1 MKNNRRRSTISISGV
16 LAFFVLI
23 ALVMQIAILVFD
35 YIEDRTSNKG
45 LIAVLVLI
53 LIFMLSA
60 LCTVIDYIRRK
71 IMVDRP
77 VKKILEATE
86 KITAGD
92 FFVRIELEHKYSQYN
107 GYDAIME
114 DLNKMAEALEKSAV
128 LKTDF
133 ISNVSH
139 ELKTPLAIIQNYVSL
154 LQDESLDRDTR
165 QKYVST
171 VMQASRRLTDLI
183 SNILKLN
190 KLENQDV
197 IMEHEK
203 INLTKMLS
211 EAVLN
216 YEKVIEEK
224 DLTVECDFDDTVIYS
239 SPSYLEIVWNNLISN
254 AIKFTEPG
262 GSITVTLKEHIDRV
276 VVSVKDTGCG
286 ISRETGEHIF
296 EKFYQGDTSH
306 SGEGNGLG
314 LPLVKKVID
323 ILGGE
328 ISVKSELGRGSVF
341 TIILKVPAN
350 EENS

>member
-1 MKNNRRRSTISISGV
+1 MKNNRRCSTISVSGV

-35 YIEDRTSNKG
+35 YIEERTSNKG
-45 LIAVLVLI
+45 LIAILVLI

-77 VKKILEATE
+77 VRKILEATE

-92 FFVRIELEHKYSQYN
+92 FSIRIKEEHKTARYD

-114 DLNKMAEALEKSAV
+114 DLNKMADALEKSAV

-139 ELKTPLAIIQNYVSL
+139 ELKTPLAVIQNYVSL
-154 LQDESLDRDTR
+154 LQDESLDTDTR
-165 QKYVST
+165 QRYVST
-171 VMQASRRLTDLI
+171 VKQASRRLTDLI

-197 IMEHEK
+197 IMEYEK

-211 EAVLN
+211 DAVLN
-216 YEKVIEEK
+216 YENIIEEK

-239 SPSYLEIVWNNLISN
+239 CPSYLEIVWNNLISN

-262 GSITVTLKEHIDRV
+262 GSITVTLKEHIDCV

-286 ISRETGEHIF
+286 ISRKTGEHIF

-328 ISVKSELGRGSVF
+328 ISVKSELGKGSVF

-350 EENS
+350 EENL